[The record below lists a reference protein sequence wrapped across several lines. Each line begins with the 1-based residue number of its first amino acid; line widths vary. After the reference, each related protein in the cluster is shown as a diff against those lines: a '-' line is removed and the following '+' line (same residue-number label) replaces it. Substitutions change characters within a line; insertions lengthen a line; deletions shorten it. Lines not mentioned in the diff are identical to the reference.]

1 MNKQRG
7 EGMENLDNEL
17 KRVVQEL
24 ANEEGIN
31 FADAVDVS
39 IKTLRYEI
47 QHRKSFNGSPDP
59 DGGASGVEVR

>member
-1 MNKQRG
+1 MNKQSG

-24 ANEEGIN
+24 ANEEGIS